1 MRTAILVCVR
11 LPTVVAVGLV
21 SALLWWPAQSRA
33 QQQSRPNIVVVLVD
47 DMRWDEYG
55 AAGHFAETPNI
66 DRLAREGA
74 TFTRAYH
81 VTPLCSPNRASLL
94 TGQYP
99 SRHGIRDNVARSLTS
114 HGLRTFPQALQEL
127 GYETAFVGKWHMGN
141 DPTPRPGF
149 DEWVSFAGQGRTV
162 DPEVYED
169 GRLHEVRGY
178 VTDILTDRSV
188 DFIEAERE
196 RPFLLYLSHKAI
208 HPDAVQRDDGSVDVE
223 SGMRFVPAPRHA
235 GRYENT
241 AVERAPSYLPPPAL
255 PAGKSVFSLA
265 LERKRSHDVQTAMGP
280 ILDPGTS
287 DETIRRRAEM
297 LLAVDEGLGRIL
309 DALDARGQLENTM
322 VVFTSD
328 NGYFF
333 GEHGASIE
341 RRLPYEEAVRSPLIV
356 RHPAT
361 VAPGTEVSELVL
373 SVDVAPTLI
382 DVAGGRPG
390 DHIQGRSWLPLLRG
404 DASGWREAAL
414 LEYYSHEQPMPW
426 MRDLSYK
433 VVNTGQF
440 KLVHWLQHHG
450 ADELYDLEADP
461 YEMDNLA
468 GRPEHGE
475 RLAELRSH
483 LDRLVAEVFR

>member
-1 MRTAILVCVR
+1 MRTTILVLSR
-11 LPTVVAVGLV
+11 FVATAWIGGLCA
-21 SALLWWPAQSRA
+21 ALSIPVAGAA
-33 QQQSRPNIVVVLVD
+33 QQPTRPNIVVVLVD

-55 AAGHFAETPNI
+55 ATGHFAETPHI

-149 DEWVSFAGQGRTV
+149 DTWVSFAGQGRTMN
-162 DPEVYED
+162 PEVYEG
-169 GRLHEVRGY
+169 GRLHEVEGY

-188 DFIEAERE
+188 EFIERDRD

-208 HPDAVQRDDGSVDVE
+208 HPDAIQRDDGSVDVE

-235 GRYENT
+235 GRYEDT

-255 PAGKSVFSLA
+255 PAGKPVFSLA
-265 LERKRSHDVQTAMGP
+265 LERKRSPDVQAAMGA
-280 ILDPGTS
+280 ILDVGTS
-287 DETIRRRAEM
+287 DETVRRRAEM
-297 LLAVDEGLGRIL
+297 LVAVDEGLGRIL
-309 DALDARGQLENTM
+309 AALESQGALDNTV

-328 NGYFF
+328 NGYMF

-356 RHPAT
+356 RYPPLA
-361 VAPGTEVSELVL
+361 APGSEVAGLVL
-373 SVDVAPTLI
+373 SVDLAPALVE
-382 DVAGGRPG
+382 VAGGTPG
-390 DHIQGRSWLPLLRG
+390 ARLQGRSWLPLLSG
-404 DASGWREAAL
+404 DPSGWRQVGL

-433 VVNTGQF
+433 VVHTGRY
-440 KLVHWLQHHG
+440 KLVHWLQHEG
-450 ADELYDLEADP
+450 VDELYDLEADP
-461 YEMDNLA
+461 FEMDNLA
-468 GRPEHGE
+468 GRPGHEQ
-475 RLAELRSH
+475 LVDELRSH